1 MNQNRLLRN
10 TPFQLVNDEKET
22 TMNEIFE
29 FIINSRQAFIQLIDS
44 LSIEQLNK
52 IPDGYNN
59 NIIWNFGHI
68 VVSTQTL
75 CYVRTGILTDTN
87 AVKFNEFYKKDTR
100 PTYTVTEQE
109 VAELKKLALESIGKI
124 KEDYTN
130 GHFSSITPFVTST
143 YGAELKSIEEVL
155 TTTVGHDNVHFGYAL
170 ALKKL
175 I

>member
-1 MNQNRLLRN
+1 
-10 TPFQLVNDEKET
+10 
-22 TMNEIFE
+22 MNEIFE

-100 PTYTVTEQE
+100 PTYTVTN
-109 VAELKKLALESIGKI
+109 KK
-124 KEDYTN
+124 
-130 GHFSSITPFVTST
+130 
-143 YGAELKSIEEVL
+143 
-155 TTTVGHDNVHFGYAL
+155 
-170 ALKKL
+170 
-175 I
+175 

>member
-1 MNQNRLLRN
+1 
-10 TPFQLVNDEKET
+10 
-22 TMNEIFE
+22 MNEVFD
-29 FIINSRQAFIQLIDS
+29 FIISSRKAFIKLIDD
-44 LSIEQLNK
+44 LTIEELNK

-75 CYVRTGILTDTN
+75 CYVRTGVLQDATS
-87 AVKFNEFYKKDTR
+87 VKFNEYYKKDTK
-100 PTYTVTEQE
+100 PTYTVTKEE
-109 VAELKKLALESIGKI
+109 VAELRTIALESIEKI

-130 GHFSSITPFVTST
+130 GKFSSITPFTTAT
-143 YGAELKSIEEVL
+143 YGVQMNSIEEIL
-155 TTTVGHDNVHFGYAL
+155 ITTIGHDNVHFGYAS